1 MRSGQWHGAGHKI
14 SAQGKVEVAAMVNWK
29 EAERRFLY
37 ATRLV
42 TLVAVISSFAGA
54 LLMFWLGLVN
64 TGKAFMTQFGDPGG
78 SLPPGDLTVLQLIG
92 ALDRFLIAIVLMF
105 FGYGV
110 YVLFVRP
117 GATPPQLG
125 LPQWLHVES
134 IGQLKQILAEVIII
148 VLFVL
153 FLRVA
158 LETYVA
164 GAPDF
169 DWNEVLGFRPAGRD
183 RPSCRRAE
191 DGAVAPEADPAQYA
205 AARGGGDLGGRRDA
219 DGHP

>member
-1 MRSGQWHGAGHKI
+1 
-14 SAQGKVEVAAMVNWK
+14 
-29 EAERRFLY
+29 
-37 ATRLV
+37 
-42 TLVAVISSFAGA
+42 
-54 LLMFWLGLVN
+54 MFWLGLVN

-169 DWNEVLGFRPAGRD
+169 DWNEVLGFLLAAGLKMAQLHPKPIPRSTPRQGEAEILVGVETQTDTHENTPGPDARP
-183 RPSCRRAE
+183 
-191 DGAVAPEADPAQYA
+191 
-205 AARGGGDLGGRRDA
+205 
-219 DGHP
+219 

>member
-1 MRSGQWHGAGHKI
+1 MAD
-14 SAQGKVEVAAMVNWK
+14 WK
-29 EAERRFLY
+29 EAERRVLY
-37 ATRLV
+37 GTRLV
-42 TLVAVISSFAGA
+42 TLVAVISSFAGS

-64 TGKAFMTQFGDPGG
+64 TGKAFATQFGDPGG
-78 SLPPGDLTVLQLIG
+78 PLPAGALTVIHLIG

-117 GATPPQLG
+117 EATPPQLG

-169 DWNEVLGFRPAGRD
+169 DWNEVLGFLALPVAIALLAAGLKMAQLHPKPTSHTRL
-183 RPSCRRAE
+183 PQGE
-191 DGAVAPEADPAQYA
+191 PEGAAGAKTPTNAHEGAP
-205 AARGGGDLGGRRDA
+205 GS
-219 DGHP
+219 

>member
-1 MRSGQWHGAGHKI
+1 
-14 SAQGKVEVAAMVNWK
+14 MVNWK

-169 DWNEVLGFRPAGRD
+169 DWNEVLGFLALPVAIALLAAGLKMAQLHPKPIPRSTPRQGEAEILVGVETQTDTHENTPGPDARP
-183 RPSCRRAE
+183 
-191 DGAVAPEADPAQYA
+191 
-205 AARGGGDLGGRRDA
+205 
-219 DGHP
+219 

>member
-1 MRSGQWHGAGHKI
+1 MTD
-14 SAQGKVEVAAMVNWK
+14 WK
-29 EAERRFLY
+29 RIERRLLSG
-37 ATRLV
+37 TRLV
-42 TLVAVISSFAGA
+42 TLVAVLSSFAGS

-64 TGKAFMTQFGDPGG
+64 TGKAFAAQFGVPTG
-78 SLPPGDLTVLQLIG
+78 SLPPGDLTVIELIG

-117 GATPPQLG
+117 EATPQQLG
-125 LPQWLHVES
+125 LPEWLHVES

-164 GAPDF
+164 GAPSF
-169 DWNEVLGFRPAGRD
+169 NLNEVLGFLALPVAIVLLAAGLRMVQLHPKPIAQSGRPHGEAESSAGARPPAVSRD
-183 RPSCRRAE
+183 
-191 DGAVAPEADPAQYA
+191 DAP
-205 AARGGGDLGGRRDA
+205 GS
-219 DGHP
+219 